1 MIPLCQEHIKHKNL
15 MTNIKIGD
23 KEYKVKEATST
34 EEKAKGLQGIDEL
47 PEDGGML
54 FYFDPPEDVQFW
66 MKDVD
71 IPLDIIFIDDDEEVI
86 KVQEGIPNDE
96 TFIEA
101 PDVAYVLEVNAN
113 SGIQVGDEL
122 DIDDEE
128 EKGPVM
134 KVLAQDGS
142 DQYELWGGERIFSRK
157 NTKVLIKKAKKANF
171 TQDDKD
177 YKALG
182 KYIFKCIK
190 TQDTRDPEYVPSPE
204 SKNE

>member
-1 MIPLCQEHIKHKNL
+1 MI
-15 MTNIKIGD
+15 NIKIGD

-34 EEKAKGLQGIDEL
+34 EEKAKGLQGIKEL
-47 PEDGGML
+47 PEDEGML

-71 IPLDIIFIDDDEEVI
+71 IPLDIVFIDDDEEVI

-122 DIDDEE
+122 DVDDEE

-190 TQDTRDPEYVPSPE
+190 TQDTRDPEYVPAPE

>member
-1 MIPLCQEHIKHKNL
+1 MI
-15 MTNIKIGD
+15 NIKIGD

-34 EEKAKGLQGIDEL
+34 EEKAKGLQGIEEL
-47 PEDGGML
+47 PEDEGML

-71 IPLDIIFIDDDEEVI
+71 IPLDIIFIDDDEEVV

-101 PDVAYVLEVNAN
+101 PNVAYVLEVNAN

-171 TQDDKD
+171 T
-177 YKALG
+177 
-182 KYIFKCIK
+182 
-190 TQDTRDPEYVPSPE
+190 
-204 SKNE
+204 

>member
-1 MIPLCQEHIKHKNL
+1 MIR
-15 MTNIKIGD
+15 IKIHN
-23 KEYKVKEATST
+23 KEYKVKVATT
-34 EEKAKGLQGIDEL
+34 PEEKAKGLQGIDKL
-47 PEDGGML
+47 PEDEGML
-54 FYFDPPEDVQFW
+54 FYFDPPQDVQFW
-66 MKDVD
+66 MKDVN
-71 IPLDIIFIDDDEEVI
+71 IPLDIVFIDDDEEVI

-122 DIDDEE
+122 ELDDEE
-128 EKGPVM
+128 EDKGPVM

-142 DQYELWGGERIFSRK
+142 DQYALWGGERIFSRK
-157 NTKVLIKKAKKANF
+157 NTKILIKKAKKANS
-171 TQDDKD
+171 TQDIKD

-190 TQDTRDPEYVPSPE
+190 IQDTRDPEYVSAPKE
-204 SKNE
+204 NSK

>member
-1 MIPLCQEHIKHKNL
+1 
-15 MTNIKIGD
+15 
-23 KEYKVKEATST
+23 
-34 EEKAKGLQGIDEL
+34 
-47 PEDGGML
+47 ML

-71 IPLDIIFIDDDEEVI
+71 IPLDIIFINDDEEIV
-86 KVQEGIPNDE
+86 KVQEGTPNDE
-96 TFIEA
+96 TLIEA
-101 PDVAYVLEVNAN
+101 KNVAYVLEVNAN

-122 DIDDEE
+122 DLEKE

-142 DQYELWGGERIFSRK
+142 DQYELWGGERIFSRR

-182 KYIFKCIK
+182 RYIFKCIE
-190 TQDTRDPEYVPSPE
+190 TQDTRDPEYVPAPE
-204 SKNE
+204 KGKE